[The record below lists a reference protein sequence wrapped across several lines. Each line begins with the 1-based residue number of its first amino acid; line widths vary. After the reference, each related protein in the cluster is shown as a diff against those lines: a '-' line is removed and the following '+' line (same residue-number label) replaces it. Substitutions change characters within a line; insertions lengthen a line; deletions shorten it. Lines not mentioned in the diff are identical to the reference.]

1 MKSSESISNFLT
13 FCKNICTDYKNHY
26 DDVNK
31 YDKETQDILHQL
43 ELGSYKERS
52 KFATALSKIRK
63 ERRKSKDFVD
73 INKALVEYL
82 TTPEFI
88 KVHRQLEQLLGI
100 CRKQEAHVE
109 NQRAY
114 RARVRNDLTIK
125 QMEDST
131 NEWHNIQNC

>member
-13 FCKNICTDYKNHY
+13 FCKNTCTNYKNHY

-52 KFATALSKIRK
+52 KFATALSKTRK
-63 ERRKSKDFVD
+63 ERRKSKNFVD

-88 KVHRQLEQLLGI
+88 KVQRQLEQLLGI

-125 QMEDST
+125 QTEDMPH
-131 NEWHNIQNC
+131 E

>member
-1 MKSSESISNFLT
+1 MKSSENISNFLT
-13 FCKNICTDYKNHY
+13 FCKNIGTDYKNHY
-26 DDVNK
+26 DNVNK
-31 YDKETQDILHQL
+31 YDKETQDVLHQL
-43 ELGSYKERS
+43 ELGSYKERP

-63 ERRKSKDFVD
+63 ERRKSKNFVD
-73 INKALVEYL
+73 INKELVEYL

-88 KVHRQLEQLLGI
+88 KVQRQLQQLLGI

-114 RARVRNDLTIK
+114 RARIRNDLTIK

-131 NEWHNIQNC
+131 NE

>member
-13 FCKNICTDYKNHY
+13 FCKTVSSDYKMHY

-31 YDKETQDILHQL
+31 YDKETQDILHQF
-43 ELGSYKERS
+43 ELGSYKDRS
-52 KFATALSKIRK
+52 KFATILAKVCKQRRVSKN
-63 ERRKSKDFVD
+63 FVD
-73 INKALVEYL
+73 INKTIVEYI

-88 KVHRQLEQLLGI
+88 KVQRQLEQLLGV
-100 CRKQEAHVE
+100 CRKQEAYVE
-109 NQRAY
+109 SQRAY

-131 NEWHNIQNC
+131 NE

>member
-26 DDVNK
+26 DDVDK
-31 YDKETQDILHQL
+31 YEKETQDILHQL

-88 KVHRQLEQLLGI
+88 RVQRQLEQLLGT

-109 NQRAY
+109 NQRVY
-114 RARVRNDLTIK
+114 RARVRTDLTIK
-125 QMEDST
+125 QTGGHVS
-131 NEWHNIQNC
+131 